1 MKRTALSLILFTVVL
16 LPTQAIYAERSI
28 AFKPPQLGT
37 PAARVGGGTR
47 SIQKALDQ
55 AKLLSTEQHIQL
67 LAANKTAL
75 TSSAT
80 PTLYW
85 NTSSIPPYEVE
96 ISVQQGENEPLLK
109 KNIGII
115 KTTGIQ
121 AIRLADYGVTLV
133 ARQDYTWSVALIT
146 DPAQRSADLLADA
159 TIRYETPT
167 KPLTDTALMTKAG
180 YWYDAVA
187 QLVETNSPKLPEL
200 LRQEGIAVTVAK

>member
-80 PTLYW
+80 PTLYFC
-85 NTSSIPPYEVE
+85 
-96 ISVQQGENEPLLK
+96 
-109 KNIGII
+109 
-115 KTTGIQ
+115 
-121 AIRLADYGVTLV
+121 
-133 ARQDYTWSVALIT
+133 
-146 DPAQRSADLLADA
+146 
-159 TIRYETPT
+159 
-167 KPLTDTALMTKAG
+167 
-180 YWYDAVA
+180 
-187 QLVETNSPKLPEL
+187 
-200 LRQEGIAVTVAK
+200 